1 MQLIKNGSIFTLP
14 DGLTSIETGGIDFR
28 TKQESRA
35 GTHGAAETGDGK
47 VDKRRLSIDV
57 HIFGNSIADH
67 DGQYDA
73 LMAALS
79 RQDQQLYIRPDRY
92 INLSRLDK
100 ITRKDLKGYQF
111 VRSQITAAFVATDPF
126 FYAVQP
132 VDQAQAIT
140 GTPTTV
146 TINNQGNID
155 APLIVT
161 IAASADCSAVSVT
174 NETDSSRQLSLA
186 DVQLVAGQ
194 TAVVNAA
201 LGTVYRGTSNTIN
214 TFSGSFL
221 SLLPG
226 LNSITYTGGNCT
238 LTLSYTPRWL

>member
-14 DGLTSIETGGIDFR
+14 EGLTSIETGGIDFR
-28 TKQESRA
+28 TNQESRA

-47 VDKRRLSIDV
+47 VDKRTLSIDV

-67 DGQYDA
+67 DCQYDA

-79 RQDQQLYIRPDRY
+79 RQDQRLYIRPDRY
-92 INLSRLDK
+92 INLARLDK
-100 ITRKDLKGYQF
+100 VTRKDLKGYQF
-111 VRSQITAAFVATDPF
+111 VRSQITAAFVANDPF
-126 FYAVQP
+126 WYAEQP
-132 VDQAQAIT
+132 IEQARPISS
-140 GTPTTV
+140 TPTTV

-161 IAASADCSAVSVT
+161 IAASADCSAVTLT
-174 NETDSSRQLSLA
+174 NNTDAGRAFSMA
-186 DVQLVAGQ
+186 DVQLISGE
-194 TAVVNAA
+194 TAIINTA

-214 TFSGSFL
+214 TFSGAFL

-226 LNSITYTGGNCT
+226 VNSITYTGGNCT
-238 LTLSYTPRWL
+238 LTLGYTPRWL